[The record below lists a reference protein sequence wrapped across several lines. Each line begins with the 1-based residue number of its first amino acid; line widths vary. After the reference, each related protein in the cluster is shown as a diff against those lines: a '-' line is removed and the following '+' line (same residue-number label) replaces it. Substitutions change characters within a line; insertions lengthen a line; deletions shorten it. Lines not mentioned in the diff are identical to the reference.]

1 MLNNSFKV
9 KMLLLCFNRGKFGSD
24 VVPIVAAVIVVL
36 SGCGLSSVISEVFI
50 DDEGFSKVSVVV
62 VDDDVVV
69 AVVVVAVVV
78 IVIICDD
85 DSFVAIVVVE
95 VAGVIGVVVVV
106 VVDAAEDVVVALDIV
121 ADNFEFKSLE

>member
-1 MLNNSFKV
+1 M
-9 KMLLLCFNRGKFGSD
+9 KMLLLCFNRGKFGCD
-24 VVPIVAAVIVVL
+24 VAPKVAAVIVVS
-36 SGCGLSSVISEVFI
+36 SGCGLSSVIWVVFI

-62 VDDDVVV
+62 VDDD
-69 AVVVVAVVV
+69 VVAVVV

-106 VVDAAEDVVVALDIV
+106 VVVVAAAAEDVVDALDIA

>member
-1 MLNNSFKV
+1 MLNSSFKV
-9 KMLLLCFNRGKFGSD
+9 KMSLLCFNRGKFGSD

-69 AVVVVAVVV
+69 AVAVVV
-78 IVIICDD
+78 IAIICDD